1 MNYSFNSSLELTD
14 KQKEVI
20 LHIAK
25 ADERLPYQVLAQLL
39 ATGIEFLYGDVATND
54 ALHGCKPCADDL
66 ANEIKKECLYS
77 LGFISEEEAQAQ
89 ADEDLQ
95 KEIEEFGLC
104 DQRGRPI

>member
-1 MNYSFNSSLELTD
+1 M
-14 KQKEVI
+14 
-20 LHIAK
+20 HIAK
-25 ADERLPYQVLAQLL
+25 SDERLPFQVLAQLL
-39 ATGIEFLYGDVATND
+39 ATGITYLYGDVATND

-66 ANEIKKECLYS
+66 ADEIQKECLYS

-95 KEIEEFGLC
+95 KKQPDNGFYSKEIEEFGLC